1 MYIAYQGSLLQMKCL
16 HIFTQVLR
24 YPLLFVLPD
33 VSTILLECFLTLDF
47 ILCFRAVP
55 SGSQYLSCPDQGG
68 SHGPAVEGRGPNHWN
83 PSFWNSFSSGL
94 VVLSSL
100 SVSLPKMSSFSE
112 RIFGDVEF

>member
-1 MYIAYQGSLLQMKCL
+1 MVRS
-16 HIFTQVLR
+16 
-24 YPLLFVLPD
+24 
-33 VSTILLECFLTLDF
+33 ILVALIREEAT
-47 ILCFRAVP
+47 A
-55 SGSQYLSCPDQGG
+55 
-68 SHGPAVEGRGPNHWN
+68 PAVEGRGPNHWN